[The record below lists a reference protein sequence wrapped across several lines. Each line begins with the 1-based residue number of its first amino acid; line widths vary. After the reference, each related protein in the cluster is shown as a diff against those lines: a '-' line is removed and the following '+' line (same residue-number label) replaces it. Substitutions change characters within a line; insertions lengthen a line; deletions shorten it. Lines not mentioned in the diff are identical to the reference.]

1 MFYFSASARAAA
13 LLLALTAVSACDSS
27 PTQTPVASGG
37 EQPFQSSPPPTASA
51 PSATSPPPP
60 GTPEKP
66 VSAANP
72 TTPDSLHL
80 LSSDRVGRL
89 RLNTSEQ
96 AVLHLIPASRRR
108 KSTRTVEGITYPVY
122 EVTDAQQPTAP
133 PILLE
138 MAGDEQ
144 EGFRIWRIRVTDPQ
158 YRTAD
163 GIGVGSPYGAA
174 RQQYGITTIEQTDAG
189 LVAVSDAVN
198 MSWVLDEQSLPPK
211 RSSQLQPTNVPT
223 ATRIIGV
230 LVSR

>member
-1 MFYFSASARAAA
+1 MFYFSASVRATA
-13 LLLALTAVSACDSS
+13 LLLTLTAIGACDSS
-27 PTQTPVASGG
+27 PTQVPAASGSN
-37 EQPFQSSPPPTASA
+37 QPFISS
-51 PSATSPPPP
+51 PSATVPPPP
-60 GTPEKP
+60 GTPEEP
-66 VSAANP
+66 ASAANP

-89 RLNTSEQ
+89 RLNTSEK
-96 AVLHLIPASRRR
+96 AFLRLIPESRRR
-108 KSTRTVEGITYPVY
+108 KSTRTAEGITYPVY

-144 EGFRIWRIRVTDPQ
+144 EGFRIWRIRVMDPQ

-174 RQQYGITTIEQTDAG
+174 RQQYGITTIEKTDAG

-211 RSSQLQPTNVPT
+211 RPSQMRPTDVPT